1 MRLCAQLRIPC
12 QVPLKRKHFEGF
24 MNWKGSVENII
35 SSYETRGK
43 VLSAIPI
50 EKAPHILGLEWHIT
64 PKADHAHSALRQ
76 TASWTLQ
83 SRLVPGPSPI
93 ASAWPE
99 PAGLQEYIIYICES
113 IELPWRS
120 DKESDTLNYQWA
132 LCTLSWYN
140 IDLILMDYIFN
151 TRIIFMGYVQC
162 TWPPHPLPFSD
173 PAGWLLLWLISTWQG
188 WADLCSRFDKKNF
201 IQRIFK
207 PRLRKFQLRNS
218 SITSSN
224 RFL

>member
-99 PAGLQEYIIYICES
+99 PAGLQEYIIYIYA
-113 IELPWRS
+113 RV
-120 DKESDTLNYQWA
+120 LN
-132 LCTLSWYN
+132 CHG
-140 IDLILMDYIFN
+140 DLIKKVTLLITNEHCALKAD
-151 TRIIFMGYVQC
+151 II
-162 TWPPHPLPFSD
+162 LILFS
-173 PAGWLLLWLISTWQG
+173 WI
-188 WADLCSRFDKKNF
+188 
-201 IQRIFK
+201 IY
-207 PRLRKFQLRNS
+207 
-218 SITSSN
+218 SIHG
-224 RFL
+224 